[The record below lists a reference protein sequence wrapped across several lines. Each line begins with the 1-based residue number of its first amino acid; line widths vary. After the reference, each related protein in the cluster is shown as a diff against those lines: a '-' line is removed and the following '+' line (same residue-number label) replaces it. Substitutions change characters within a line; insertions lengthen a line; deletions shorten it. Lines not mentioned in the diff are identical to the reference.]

1 MQAMYHLE
9 DSGRVR
15 PGRYN
20 RAVRRSLAPAL
31 LICLAWW
38 ALAYGPALLAGK
50 TAPARDLAAT
60 QYPWRSVWTGQ
71 VRAGTPP
78 LWDPLSNGGR
88 PLLANPNAMAAYPG
102 TLLFLLGNPEAA
114 GLWHLALHHLLFL
127 LGCYRLARRAGADPG
142 TSAVAAAAAG
152 TGGVAWATTS
162 FLNAQASL
170 AWVPWLVATALPAP
184 PPGAAMRRRA
194 LAAGVLAGLAF
205 LAGEP
210 VIAALGALAWAAV
223 ALPAWGRAGWR
234 TAPLAAAAALLVAA
248 PVLVPLLALY
258 PETSRGALG
267 AAPGALAADALAP
280 RRWPELLFPHLL
292 GEPLGD
298 GDSGF
303 WAAAAFP
310 WQRYYPVIFAGSAL
324 LLTLPLAR
332 PRRPGLRPFAWLAA
346 GGLAGAV
353 LLGIPS
359 VAEFARRIPGLGSL
373 RFGIKLL
380 VLVAV
385 ALPPLVAAGAVSLR
399 ERWPVAGRR
408 VCVGLLLAVVLLAP
422 LALWPGRLA
431 RPALGTAYPS
441 ARAALAGLPDAALRR
456 ALALDLAALALPPAA
471 CLLSGANPAV
481 LVAATVAANTL
492 AARGALP
499 LDEAQRWQRPPAA
512 LAALPAA
519 PVLAAFAA
527 TGTPAD
533 GPTQPALQRFW
544 RLRAALLPGY
554 ATRFGAGYVLTRGPD
569 GLEPLRAELLAAAAG
584 SLDPPARARIA
595 AALGATAVVD
605 AAALDGLPAVP
616 VEGVVVNRIADA
628 APHFYLARR
637 AIPAAGIPAAVQ
649 AMASP
654 TFRPGLDAVVEDTG
668 GAVEFGGG
676 AVVAAAGPPH
686 RLLLTVDADGPGL
699 LVIQQSFLGAWR
711 ARVDGV
717 PAAVEPVNGA
727 MLGVRLPA
735 GSHEVTV
742 LLDPRPYQIGAAGPL
757 LLLALWLVSSRARTS
772 PGRAAAS
779 DAPARSSPAS
789 RPAP

>member
-1 MQAMYHLE
+1 MQAGYHLW
-9 DSGRVR
+9 GPGGLR

-38 ALAYGPALLAGK
+38 VLAYGPPLLAGK

-60 QYPWRSVWTGQ
+60 QLPWRAVWTGQ
-71 VRAGTPP
+71 VRAGTAP

-102 TLLFLLGNPEAA
+102 TLLFLLGDPETV

-127 LGCYRLARRAGADPG
+127 LGCYRLARRAGADAG
-142 TSAVAAAAAG
+142 TAAVAAAAVG

-184 PPGAAMRRRA
+184 PPGAPMRRRA
-194 LAAGVLAGLAF
+194 LAAGALAGLAF

-210 VIAALGALAWAAV
+210 VTAGLGALAWAVV

-248 PVLVPLLALY
+248 PVLVPLLAVY

-298 GDSGF
+298 GESGF
-303 WAAAAFP
+303 WAAASFP
-310 WQRYYPVIFAGSAL
+310 WQRYYPVIFAGAAL
-324 LLTLPLAR
+324 FLTLPFAR
-332 PRRPGLRPFAWLAA
+332 PRRPGLRPFVWLAA

-359 VAEFARRIPGLGSL
+359 VAELAGRIPGLGSL

-385 ALPPLVAAGAVSLR
+385 ALPPLVAAGAVGLR
-399 ERWPVAGRR
+399 ERWPAGGRR
-408 VCVGLLLAVVLLAP
+408 VCLGLLVAIALLVP

-431 RPALGTAYPS
+431 RPVLAAAYPS
-441 ARAALAGLPDAALRR
+441 SRPALTDLPDSALRR
-456 ALALDLAALALPPAA
+456 ALALDLAALGLPPAA
-471 CLLSGANPAV
+471 CLLTGANPAA
-481 LVAATVAANTL
+481 LVAATVVANSL

-499 LDEAQRWQRPPAA
+499 LDEAQRWRQPPAA

-527 TGTPAD
+527 TATPED
-533 GPTQPALQRFW
+533 GPAQPALQRFW

-569 GLEPLRAELLAAAAG
+569 GLEPVRGELLAAAVG
-584 SLDPPARARIA
+584 LLDPPARARIA

-605 AAALDGLPAVP
+605 AAPLAGLPAVA
-616 VEGVVVNRIADA
+616 VDGVVVARLTAA
-628 APHFYLARR
+628 APRCYLARR
-637 AIPAAGIPAAVQ
+637 AIPAEGIPAAAQ

-654 TFRPGLDAVVEDTG
+654 AFRPGLDAIVDGTG

-676 AVVAAAGPPH
+676 AVVTAAGPPH
-686 RLLLTVDADGPGL
+686 RLLFTVDADGPGL
-699 LVIQQSFLGAWR
+699 LVIQQSFLRAWR
-711 ARVDGV
+711 ARLDGA

-727 MLGVRLPA
+727 MLGVRVPA
-735 GSHEVTV
+735 GHHEVTV
-742 LLDPRPYQIGAAGPL
+742 QLDPRPYRIGAAGPL

-772 PGRAAAS
+772 RGRAVAS
-779 DAPARSSPAS
+779 GERARSSPAS